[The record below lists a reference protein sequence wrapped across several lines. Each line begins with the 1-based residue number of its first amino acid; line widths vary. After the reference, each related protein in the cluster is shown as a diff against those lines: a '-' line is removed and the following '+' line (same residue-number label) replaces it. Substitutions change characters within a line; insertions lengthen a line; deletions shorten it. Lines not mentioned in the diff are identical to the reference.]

1 MMQQHLQLQAAAD
14 RVSTPTRPVYSQV
27 LQMFGTK
34 SPDATE
40 SSKAEAAAASIPLPD
55 LDVNFVSFA
64 ATASTEVVDPHER
77 LLKLSDIATA
87 ANPIGSTLLESVVF
101 LEVAAFENRQ
111 RFPTFEECR
120 ESNSLVSGSGLKPT
134 DRVLYISHRW
144 IETAKT
150 TATAA
155 AASRTKQTAD
165 QSAVPIVT
173 RPDDDLNLTYNL
185 IRIYLSEATLPYT
198 HIWVDCSCTDVR
210 RMEGANGDAQL
221 FGRRAVSQSIL
232 LVDAI
237 DAVAQCLA
245 KHCYV
250 D

>member
-1 MMQQHLQLQAAAD
+1 VLCIGKLRCSRS
-14 RVSTPTRPVYSQV
+14 RVLRS
-27 LQMFGTK
+27 
-34 SPDATE
+34 DAE
-40 SSKAEAAAASIPLPD
+40 SGP
-55 LDVNFVSFA
+55 FA
-64 ATASTEVVDPHER
+64 LCSNVC
-77 LLKLSDIATA
+77 
-87 ANPIGSTLLESVVF
+87 
-101 LEVAAFENRQ
+101 

-144 IETAKT
+144 IETAKS

-155 AASRTKQTAD
+155 SRSKQTVD

-210 RMEGANGDAQL
+210 RMEGTNGDAQ
-221 FGRRAVSQSIL
+221 VSFTTQISIGYMSSTP
-232 LVDAI
+232 LV
-237 DAVAQCLA
+237 L
-245 KHCYV
+245 
-250 D
+250 

>member
-1 MMQQHLQLQAAAD
+1 MFQLCAWSCNAVLQLCWH
-14 RVSTPTRPVYSQV
+14 
-27 LQMFGTK
+27 
-34 SPDATE
+34 
-40 SSKAEAAAASIPLPD
+40 AECG
-55 LDVNFVSFA
+55 
-64 ATASTEVVDPHER
+64 
-77 LLKLSDIATA
+77 LLALRA
-87 ANPIGSTLLESVVF
+87 VC
-101 LEVAAFENRQ
+101 
-111 RFPTFEECR
+111 RFPTFEESR

-210 RMEGANGDAQL
+210 RMEGANGDAQVGATSCL
-221 FGRRAVSQSIL
+221 EYMSKKPFDYSC
-232 LVDAI
+232 LVGE
-237 DAVAQCLA
+237 QCLKA
-245 KHCYV
+245 YS
-250 D
+250 